1 MLLFGDNDSHV
12 NETTAKQ
19 ECSLSLF
26 GPIFLMFQHSLIC
39 WQKCLGP
46 LTAKV
51 TESTTHPAD
60 SKQGIWGMA
69 FKQWL
74 SHKPFCLQMLWKA
87 YRLMIFFLGLQ
98 QFESPASLPKSPAP
112 SRLGLQLFYLPF
124 QPHSCGIGYA
134 GVFPTNESFQG
145 FILFICIDRHC
156 PNTGQGDALCP
167 AGQVSGFNFAR
178 GTLHVGSSLTVLWV
192 NRENWTSGREIN
204 GNCQKKKKKK
214 SEVLITTCEA
224 CILLA
229 WLWWRGDDMG
239 APPCFLLRSLVGL
252 VPLYPAAWMASDIP
266 PFSRGRWPQA
276 RRGCRFL
283 FIWSSL
289 ENTTLKIKP
298 MPWCQSHLS
307 SMCFSQAELFLAE
320 LEAAP
325 SRDVKSNVLQT
336 LLLSPHHLP
345 CKLLL
350 PAL

>member
-214 SEVLITTCEA
+214 VKCWIQPVRLVSCLHGYDGEGMIWVLPHVSCLGVWWVWSLFTPLPEWHQIYPPSHVADDHKPEEDA
-224 CILLA
+224 DSFLYGV
-229 WLWWRGDDMG
+229 LWKTQLW
-239 APPCFLLRSLVGL
+239 
-252 VPLYPAAWMASDIP
+252 
-266 PFSRGRWPQA
+266 
-276 RRGCRFL
+276 
-283 FIWSSL
+283 
-289 ENTTLKIKP
+289 K
-298 MPWCQSHLS
+298 
-307 SMCFSQAELFLAE
+307 
-320 LEAAP
+320 
-325 SRDVKSNVLQT
+325 
-336 LLLSPHHLP
+336 
-345 CKLLL
+345 
-350 PAL
+350 